1 MNYKRSPLTYNG
13 NKYRLLKQI
22 IPLFPERI
30 DTFYDLFCGSGVVS
44 LNIKSNKVIAND
56 INTHLIEIFKE
67 FQKYENAED
76 LISDID
82 KIIKENNL
90 SKENEEAF
98 YEFRE
103 KYNKNQKPLDLFVL
117 SKCAFNSLMRFNSK
131 GEFNLACGKDK
142 NHYSKENSRQLRELF
157 SKIKAINFTNKR
169 YDEIDLNLLGKDDL
183 IYVDPPYLHSTA
195 IYNDNNRNGLFWNE
209 DEDLKL
215 MNFLDKVNDLG
226 IKFAMSNVLLHKGK
240 VNEPLEKWSKKYKVH
255 FLNYNY
261 NNLSYNLKDKNTKT
275 KEVLITNY

>member
-44 LNIKSNKVIAND
+44 LNIKSNKAIAND
-56 INTHLIEIFKE
+56 INTHLIEIFKC
-67 FQKYENAED
+67 FQNYNNAEV
-76 LISDID
+76 LISDIE
-82 KIIKENNL
+82 KIIKENKL

-98 YEFRE
+98 YKFRE
-103 KYNKNQKPLDLFVL
+103 KYNKNQRPLDLYIL

-142 NHYSKENSRQLRELF
+142 NHYSKENSMQLRELF

-169 YDEIDLNLLGKDDL
+169 YNEIDLNLLGKDDL

-261 NNLSYNLKDKNTKT
+261 NNSSYNLKDKNTKT